1 MDGWFSINRQ
11 LLESDRWIAEPFT
24 RGQAWVDLIGLA
36 RHKDGYFRIRGIK
49 VELKRGQLAWS
60 QLSLSKRWMLSRGKT
75 RRYLN
80 ELEKHQDIVQQNNEV
95 TTLITILKYEYWQH
109 NGTTSSTTDGQ
120 QTDNKRYTN
129 NNGNNGKKEN
139 KEYIYTT
146 DFQTFYDAYPKKVEK
161 KKAFA
166 IWQRKQLK
174 NYTAEIIDF
183 ISKAKETKQWREGY
197 VPNPT
202 TFLNGERW
210 EDDLSS
216 YGKNREV
223 VSFK

>member
-60 QLSLSKRWMLSRGKT
+60 QLSLSKRWMWSRGKT